1 MTYNLRYGVHPLETL
16 AGLGMKEY
24 RAWRPVDAVR
34 PAEMIRTAQYRR
46 ADLGFC
52 EAVSAGRGVTSDHAM
67 QWIAGV
73 ITAGLPEAYGALRIH
88 WDAAKTD
95 HPTPPIQTME
105 EASMIAIWVSL
116 FPPIAL

>member
-1 MTYNLRYGVHPLETL
+1 
-16 AGLGMKEY
+16 
-24 RAWRPVDAVR
+24 
-34 PAEMIRTAQYRR
+34 
-46 ADLGFC
+46 
-52 EAVSAGRGVTSDHAM
+52 M

-73 ITAGLPEAYGALRIH
+73 ITAGLPEAYGARRIH

-105 EASMIAIWVSL
+105 EAIMIAIWVSL

>member
-34 PAEMIRTAQYRR
+34 PAEMIRPEQYGR

-52 EAVSAGRGVTSDHAM
+52 EECRQGAG
-67 QWIAGV
+67 
-73 ITAGLPEAYGALRIH
+73 
-88 WDAAKTD
+88 
-95 HPTPPIQTME
+95 
-105 EASMIAIWVSL
+105 
-116 FPPIAL
+116 